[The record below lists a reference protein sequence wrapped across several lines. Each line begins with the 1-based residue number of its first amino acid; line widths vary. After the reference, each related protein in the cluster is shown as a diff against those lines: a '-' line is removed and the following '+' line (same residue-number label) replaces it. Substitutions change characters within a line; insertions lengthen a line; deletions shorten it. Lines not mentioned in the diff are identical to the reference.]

1 MVVQQQTDI
10 PLMKN
15 KHAHTYMLFSW
26 YNLLIFN
33 FEIYISRTVN
43 KIAKKKMTKKKKK
56 KKSHVFFWSGSG
68 FLVFT
73 KPCSL
78 LGTAMIQVVYWS
90 IEVLAGID
98 QLTLENCNLH
108 IYQSPDKRIY
118 PLVAKIMLNSADV
131 FVLRN

>member
-1 MVVQQQTDI
+1 MSSFG
-10 PLMKN
+10 LE
-15 KHAHTYMLFSW
+15 AA
-26 YNLLIFN
+26 LLSFI
-33 FEIYISRTVN
+33 
-43 KIAKKKMTKKKKK
+43 
-56 KKSHVFFWSGSG
+56 
-68 FLVFT
+68 VFT
-73 KPCSL
+73 KPCPL
-78 LGTAMIQVVYWS
+78 LGTAMIQVIYWS